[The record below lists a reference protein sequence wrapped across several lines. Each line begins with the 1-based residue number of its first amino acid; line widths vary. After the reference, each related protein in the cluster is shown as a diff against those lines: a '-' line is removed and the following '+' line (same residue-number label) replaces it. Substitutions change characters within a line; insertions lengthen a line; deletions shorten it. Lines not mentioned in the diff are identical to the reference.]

1 MPCNEEKFAFLTVLI
16 SSVLQ
21 TKVRIRPNKEGPWT
35 KNRKK
40 EQLQPELVSSGMQDG
55 NNQQILGKRTS
66 ARVRKPNQLL
76 EDYVWKG
83 GGAKIQKEAKEA

>member
-1 MPCNEEKFAFLTVLI
+1 MINFVMQNVTTQSESQAQQERSKA
-16 SSVLQ
+16 
-21 TKVRIRPNKEGPWT
+21 
-35 KNRKK
+35 KNRKE

-55 NNQQILGKRTS
+55 NNQQIVGKRTS